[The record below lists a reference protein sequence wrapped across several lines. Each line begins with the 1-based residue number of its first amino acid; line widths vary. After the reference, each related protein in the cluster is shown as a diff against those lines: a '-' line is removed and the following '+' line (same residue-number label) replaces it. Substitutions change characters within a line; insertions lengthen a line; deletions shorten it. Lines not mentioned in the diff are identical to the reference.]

1 MHYNEKC
8 AHGRW
13 WSPHKPSCNAVISR
27 TRKTSSQKCGQKD
40 KKRRN
45 EAVKFKNILQKHST
59 TAPRLRSRVHF
70 SFRDNLS
77 QINKSFLRRFLVAES
92 SASAA
97 GICWLFCRVAEL
109 IKSAFGWHI
118 DSSDSRRRRWRMLV
132 HIWMRSERDE
142 NNFKVTCPHSQEWS
156 NWMGFQLAL

>member
-1 MHYNEKC
+1 MRAREMMITAQAKLQRCYF
-8 AHGRW
+8 
-13 WSPHKPSCNAVISR
+13 SHKKNIQP
-27 TRKTSSQKCGQKD
+27 KCGQKD

-45 EAVKFKNILQKHST
+45 EDVKFKNILQKHLKT
-59 TAPRLRSRVHF
+59 TPRLRSRVHF

-97 GICWLFCRVAEL
+97 GICWLFCRAAEL

-118 DSSDSRRRRWRMLV
+118 DSSDSCRRRWRMLV
-132 HIWMRSERDE
+132 
-142 NNFKVTCPHSQEWS
+142 FEWEAKETRIIS
-156 NWMGFQLAL
+156 KSLAHTAKNGRIEWDSS